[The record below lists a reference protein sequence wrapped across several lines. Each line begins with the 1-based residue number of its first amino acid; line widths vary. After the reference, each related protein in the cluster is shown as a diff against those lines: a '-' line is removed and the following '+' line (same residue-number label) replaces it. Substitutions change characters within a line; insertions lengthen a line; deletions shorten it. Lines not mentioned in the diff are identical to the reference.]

1 MSKPKMIPVS
11 ITSCPVTHH
20 PKVMI
25 HYCLGSCE
33 FPGLSQ
39 VVLLLC
45 MMLAG
50 VTHATTF
57 NRVLSWGCNIQNI
70 LVGSF
75 IRQLQVFVQTHALG
89 LLSLHAP
96 PTNQKQGHQDLFTRQ
111 QASRGQKWKFQ
122 SSLSSGQRSHIINFT
137 VEYLSEKETSQAS
150 G

>member
-20 PKVMI
+20 PKVML

-33 FPGLSQ
+33 FPGLSR

-89 LLSLHAP
+89 LLS
-96 PTNQKQGHQDLFTRQ
+96 TRSSHQPKAGSPRPLYTT
-111 QASRGQKWKFQ
+111 ASFKRAKMKV
-122 SSLSSGQRSHIINFT
+122 SKLLKLRSEVTHN
-137 VEYLSEKETSQAS
+137 
-150 G
+150 